1 MKKLFALSLCMLM
14 IAMLFV
20 GCATQEVE
28 KRYTKMMALEPIID
42 SSEPYTMRVNTFS
55 VELIDILNAG
65 EWSEDNVANG
75 GYDFK
80 FFIDDKEL
88 FYNSSTGVVVDNG
101 EGMILSPDERGTV
114 NSIVINMLS
123 RKISPE
129 ERLKDTVA
137 VLSGGARI
145 TPKRFLSSATYTEK
159 IDAEIEQVTNVCGS
173 GCIVIYDYTTE
184 QLNKLPTIK
193 LDGEIKLELSEDV
206 TLQGVVLTRIG
217 RDVAEDEAIT
227 LDQLAALEVGEY
239 YVYLKIAA
247 ENEISL
253 EENHDV
259 FRLIIE

>member
-42 SSEPYTMRVNTFS
+42 SSEPYNMRVNTFS
-55 VELIDILNAG
+55 VELIDILNRG
-65 EWSEDNVANG
+65 EWSEKNVANG

-101 EGMILSPDERGTV
+101 EGMILSPDERRTV
-114 NSIVINMLS
+114 NSIVSNMLS

-129 ERLKDTVA
+129 ERLKDAVA

-173 GCIVIYDYTTE
+173 GCIEIYDYTTE

-217 RDVAEDEAIT
+217 RGAAEDETIT

-239 YVYLKIAA
+239 YVYLKIAS

>member
-88 FYNSSTGVVVDNG
+88 FYNSSTGVVVD
-101 EGMILSPDERGTV
+101 RGTV

>member
-1 MKKLFALSLCMLM
+1 MKKLFVLSLCMLM

-28 KRYTKMMALEPIID
+28 KRYTKMVALEPIID
-42 SSEPYTMRVNTFS
+42 SSKPYNMRVNTFS
-55 VELIDILNAG
+55 VELIDILNRG
-65 EWSEDNVANG
+65 EWSEKNVANG

-114 NSIVINMLS
+114 NSIVSNMLS

-129 ERLKDTVA
+129 ERLKDAVA

-173 GCIVIYDYTTE
+173 GCIEIYDYTTE

-217 RDVAEDEAIT
+217 RDVAEDETIT

-247 ENEISL
+247 ENETSL

>member
-1 MKKLFALSLCMLM
+1 MKRIIAIVICSILC
-14 IAMLFV
+14 ITVFS

-28 KRYTKMMALEPIID
+28 KRYTNMLAVEPIID

-55 VELIDILNAG
+55 VELIDILNRG

-101 EGMILSPDERGTV
+101 EGMILSPDERGTI

-129 ERLKDTVA
+129 ERLKDAVA

-145 TPKRFLSSATYTEK
+145 TPKRFLSSATYTKK

-206 TLQGVVLTRIG
+206 TLQGVVLTRID
-217 RDVAEDEAIT
+217 RDVAEDETIT
-227 LDQLAALEVGEY
+227 LDQLAALEIGEY
-239 YVYLKIAA
+239 YVYLKTTAK
-247 ENEISL
+247 NEISQ
-253 EENHDV
+253 EDNHDV